1 MTRANPTLVAP
12 GLSRRT
18 DAPSIHVRSY
28 RLIAPLFGGGVE
40 PQQADPVSVV
50 RPSEVRGQL
59 RFWWRATRAGRYGP
73 DGLAAMKDA
82 EDKLWGSTESQSTVE
97 VEVRLVEC
105 GVKIGTYRNDRGSPM
120 HVGDPQSPIAYGAF
134 PLRNTEQ
141 RPGEPPRPPGTL
153 QFGVSFELAIRLP
166 PDAAQRDDVL
176 AALWA
181 WETFGGLGARTRRGF
196 GALHCWKVQDA
207 DGVGPWLPPSGETQ
221 RVEAWLDERLREFVV
236 PGSAPNGVP
245 QLSRDWAPTVGR
257 NQNVELFAG
266 KDARG
271 FESRIK
277 QLLSGGDYPK
287 PSDELIR
294 GLVAWYYPI
303 EKLKTFRQQHRY
315 RSEASNNAYGR
326 SYWPEPDEI
335 RWRTN
340 VFRGRH
346 SQPAPANR
354 RRSNKFP
361 RAVFGLPII
370 FQFKDGIGRPRSLE
384 IDPPSTTLQGLNHDR
399 LASPLVLRPLAC
411 ADGRIVSVA
420 TLLAAPTTPPGGLKL
435 EGDPSAIP
443 IITAN
448 LTAEEASFRPLNGQ
462 TDVIRAFL
470 ATL

>member
-1 MTRANPTLVAP
+1 MTRTNPLMALP
-12 GLSRRT
+12 ELARRA
-18 DAPSIHVRSY
+18 DVPSAHVRSY

-50 RPSEVRGQL
+50 RSSEVRGQL

-73 DGLAAMKDA
+73 DGLKAMKEA
-82 EDKLWGSTESQSTVE
+82 EDLLWGSTEGQSRVE
-97 VEVRLVEC
+97 VEVRLVES
-105 GVKIGTYRNDRGSPM
+105 GVVIGTYRNGRGGQV
-120 HVGDPQSPIAYGAF
+120 HVGDPASPISYGAF

-141 RPGEPPRPPGTL
+141 QPGEQPRPPGVL
-153 QFGVSFELAIRLP
+153 RFGVSFDLLITLP
-166 PDAAQRDDVL
+166 RDDTLRQDVI

-196 GALHCWKVQDA
+196 GALHCWKVQNA
-207 DGVGPWLPPSGETQ
+207 EEIGPWLPLYGEAQ
-221 RVEAWLDERLREFVV
+221 QVEAWLRDRLQEFVV
-236 PGSAPNGVP
+236 PGIAPNGVP
-245 QLSRDWAPTVGR
+245 QLSRDWVPKVGR
-257 NQNVELFAG
+257 NQNVEVFAG
-266 KDARG
+266 NDARG
-271 FESRIK
+271 FESRIR
-277 QLLSGGDYPK
+277 QLLTGGGYSK
-287 PSDELIR
+287 PSDELVR

-303 EKLKTFRQQHRY
+303 EKLRAFRQQYRY
-315 RSEASNNAYGR
+315 RSQANNNAYGR

-346 SQPAPANR
+346 SQPEPANR

-384 IDPPSTTLQGLNHDR
+384 IDPPSTTLQGAKHDR
-399 LASPLVLRPLAC
+399 LASPLILRPLAC

-435 EGDPSAIP
+435 EGDPSGVP
-443 IITAN
+443 IDTAD
-448 LTAEEASFRPLNGQ
+448 LTAVEANFRPLNGQ